1 MRIGDRVVIR
11 PSCVAQLARE
21 WDVSAKAISHVP
33 CKIVEA
39 LSPDKKVR
47 RWCFLLRWPA
57 RMRARDVWAWPIEVR
72 LADGATE
79 RADVRFEARAKEIEA
94 MKRARRKTKKGARKS

>member
-1 MRIGDRVVIR
+1 
-11 PSCVAQLARE
+11 
-21 WDVSAKAISHVP
+21 
-33 CKIVEA
+33 
-39 LSPDKKVR
+39 
-47 RWCFLLRWPA
+47 
-57 RMRARDVWAWPIEVR
+57 MRARDVWAWPIEVR